1 MPVHRATASAQASSQ
16 GDRPSKKSSQL
27 QKMFHAKVQLSSALF
42 ADDIVGFYQVGWGSS
57 HVGTAEGVGSPAAA
71 PSLAFSR
78 KGKAPSI
85 YFCRTPGP
93 INRQN
98 LQMEHAGPWRL

>member
-1 MPVHRATASAQASSQ
+1 
-16 GDRPSKKSSQL
+16 
-27 QKMFHAKVQLSSALF
+27 MFHAKVQLSSAPF

-57 HVGTAEGVGSPAAA
+57 HVGTAEGVGSLAAA

-85 YFCRTPGP
+85 YFCRTPGS